1 MSKLLFITY
10 KRWGGVME
18 GGGQGAKKNY
28 DALCSLVGAEN
39 VTPYYVHDDDKK
51 RSLKSYI
58 EGVLYMP
65 FGYYFGIT
73 PHRVQSI
80 VRMAQ
85 EYAYVF
91 IDRSLFGIIAKKLKE
106 QNYAGKIITYYHNIE
121 AVYMDAKISKHLP
134 FRNILI
140 GCADINDR
148 WGCQYSDKVV
158 ALNERDNAELVK
170 RYGRGADVLIP
181 VALKDQIEWQP
192 DTTIQTGKR
201 PKCLSIGAYFGPNN
215 EGILWFVENVL
226 PKVEV
231 EYKIVGKGMGQLK
244 KDEPELLK
252 DIEVVPDAP
261 SLAPYL
267 EEADVMILP
276 IFAGSG
282 MKVKTCECLMYGKNI
297 FGTNET
303 FEGYEVDYKKVGGLC
318 NTAEEFVEAL
328 QDMASNP
335 RPRWNSYSRKVFE
348 EKYSLQAQI
357 IRFKQ
362 LIQETE

>member
-1 MSKLLFITY
+1 MAKLLFIWY
-10 KRWGGVME
+10 KRSKGILE
-18 GGGQGAKKNY
+18 GGGQG
-28 DALCSLVGAEN
+28 
-39 VTPYYVHDDDKK
+39 
-51 RSLKSYI
+51 SLKSFRLCQSAFGEENIDSYYI
-58 EGVLYMP
+58 HDEYVAKKPMDYVRALWYFP
-65 FGYYFGIT
+65 AGYYYGLT
-73 PHRVQSI
+73 PKRVDEI
-80 VRMAQ
+80 VDLAKK
-85 EYAYVF
+85 YDAVW
-91 IDRSLFGIIAKKLKE
+91 IDRSIFGIVAKRLKE
-106 QNYAGKIITYYHNIE
+106 AHYQGKIYVHFHNVEKLYFDEAKLPKWLPGRRIVLKCVEKNERWCIE
-121 AVYMDAKISKHLP
+121 YV
-134 FRNILI
+134 
-140 GCADINDR
+140 
-148 WGCQYSDKVV
+148 DKVI
-158 ALNERDNAELVK
+158 ALNERDSRILETL
-170 RYGRGADVLIP
+170 YGRKMDFLLP
-181 VALKDQIEWQP
+181 VALEDKNPKADLKAL
-192 DTTIQTGKR
+192 TNKKL
-201 PKCLSIGAYFGPNN
+201 KCLSVGAYFAPNN
-215 EGILWFVENVL
+215 EGILWFVKNVL